1 MKIKGKTLLVSVE
14 NEIKV
19 GRHDAIEATVEHQ
32 IIAYDANDGSI
43 GVDVDFI
50 DITNIRFL
58 GMPIDTGYE
67 AYKRFKE
74 QMLELGINVEE
85 LVEEATKELIK
96 GKEIFEVKQNFVDL
110 NLVFPKY
117 FDNNK

>member
-19 GRHDAIEATVEHQ
+19 GRHNAIEATVEHQ

-67 AYKRFKE
+67 AYKKFKE

-85 LVEEATKELIK
+85 LVEEKTQ
-96 GKEIFEVKQNFVDL
+96 GMVSNKEIFEVKKSFADL
-110 NLVFPKY
+110 KLAFPKY